1 MVPLL
6 GRELHR
12 VDLPFEVLL
21 AELQSPVD
29 KVALEKKK
37 KDSLFLGKST
47 GLAKAKMGN
56 EMSPVDKVAL
66 KKGALLF
73 LGKGMGIAMTK
84 LGNYMRNSEQC

>member
-1 MVPLL
+1 
-6 GRELHR
+6 
-12 VDLPFEVLL
+12 
-21 AELQSPVD
+21 
-29 KVALEKKK
+29 
-37 KDSLFLGKST
+37 
-47 GLAKAKMGN
+47 MGN